1 MRSGETWNVSD
12 FERGFNFK
20 KRWDDLIARAPLSQR
35 KHYEMLGI
43 QIAEESPTFK
53 RLVWPT
59 APS

>member
-1 MRSGETWNVSD
+1 MSD